1 MSYFLDV
8 DIKNVLVSN
17 KISSSEKNFKYF
29 IDYLHDDYEIKSL
42 YMMLPE
48 TRAYVKSYDDQTKW
62 MYFLIKDDDKEY
74 DFG

>member
-17 KISSSEKNFKYF
+17 KTSSGEKNFKYF
-29 IDYLHDDYEIKSL
+29 TDYLHDDYEIKPL

>member
-8 DIKNVLVSN
+8 DIKNVLVSI
-17 KISSSEKNFKYF
+17 KTSSGEKNFKYF
-29 IDYLHDDYEIKSL
+29 IDYLHDDYEIKPL